1 MSVSEIDVIQ
11 TAQIEDLQD
20 DVKELRDKL
29 NILVSDITDVD
40 GVDGATRDGLTKKL
54 NDAIDD
60 ADNLNTIINAGYSV
74 GTGGGSSSV
83 GILKRLDELFQD
95 LENHKWVPTSGS
107 TPTAGSYIE
116 THPPDHTSGSVI
128 SGAGTSVSNLSG
140 TAQGNDN
147 ARSLYTATAVAST
160 ILDPDYTT
168 DVETNI
174 LTLKSVGEKRARKLA
189 RKIQG
194 QITEEDRANT
204 NVK

>member
-1 MSVSEIDVIQ
+1 MSLSEIDVIQ

-74 GTGGGSSSV
+74 GTGGGSSTV

-95 LENHKWVPTSGS
+95 LEDHSYLPTAESAPGGS
-107 TPTAGSYIE
+107 TYKE
-116 THPPDHTSGSVI
+116 THPPDNLSSPVWQTP
-128 SGAGTSVSNLSG
+128 GTSVSNLSG
-140 TAQGNDN
+140 TAQGNNND
-147 ARSLYTATAVAST
+147 RSAHVATAVAVPSAAPVYIPEST
-160 ILDPDYTT
+160 TMI
-168 DVETNI
+168 
-174 LTLKSVGEKRARKLA
+174 TLKTVPEKRAKKLA

-194 QITEEDRANT
+194 QITAEDRANT
-204 NVK
+204 NT

>member
-1 MSVSEIDVIQ
+1 MSLSEIDVIQ

-74 GTGGGSSSV
+74 GTGGGSSTV

-95 LENHKWVPTSGS
+95 LEDHSYLPTAESAPGGS
-107 TPTAGSYIE
+107 TYKE
-116 THPPDHTSGSVI
+116 THPPDNLSSPVWQTG
-128 SGAGTSVSNLSG
+128 GTSVSNISG
-140 TAQGNDN
+140 TAQG
-147 ARSLYTATAVAST
+147 SATRTHHTSVSEVIDQPDPVYVPEPLAVM
-160 ILDPDYTT
+160 
-168 DVETNI
+168 
-174 LTLKSVGEKRARKLA
+174 TLKNKSERRARKLSRGIAKKVKKQWA
-189 RKIQG
+189 RRKKR
-194 QITEEDRANT
+194 TYN
-204 NVK
+204 

>member
-1 MSVSEIDVIQ
+1 MSLSEIDVIQ

-40 GVDGATRDGLTKKL
+40 GVGGATRDGLTKKL

-116 THPPDHTSGSVI
+116 THPPDHTSGSVV

-140 TAQGNDN
+140 TAQGS
-147 ARSLYTATAVAST
+147 ATRSHHTSVSEVIDQPDPVYVPEPLAVM
-160 ILDPDYTT
+160 
-168 DVETNI
+168 
-174 LTLKSVGEKRARKLA
+174 TLKNKSERRARKLSRGIAKKVKKQWA
-189 RKIQG
+189 RRKKR
-194 QITEEDRANT
+194 TYN
-204 NVK
+204 